1 VNVQLLVRVLGDVV
15 VLGLVARYVVWTRS
29 AVVAWLLS
37 CLWLA
42 ATDFVPHMPYALRL
56 TGIPVVAGWAF
67 VMFYPNW
74 SPFGPLSGA
83 ERRCQKVVHRVSAGA
98 RAAYQAG
105 TLAAER
111 ATFIAD
117 LEALDPPNDLWRL
130 VKAAQL
136 LDLRAD
142 PPQVGVG
149 DATVRLVPWPWQ
161 DALDH
166 RLLSIHRRLDD
177 TIRARRLKRHPR
189 PGFDEMPS
197 GMRYDRYFLRILVAR
212 LSEVKAR
219 EGGFAE
225 WPDEAAALLELGRD
239 VRPPNATWARLRNL
253 VLEVYGLELRG
264 ARGEDLTP
272 AELERFSIAEDTL
285 RHDWEAQE
293 RHEIK
298 GWASAI

>member
-1 VNVQLLVRVLGDVV
+1 MNVQLLVRVLGDVV

-111 ATFIAD
+111 
-117 LEALDPPNDLWRL
+117 
-130 VKAAQL
+130 
-136 LDLRAD
+136 RA
-142 PPQVGVG
+142 V
-149 DATVRLVPWPWQ
+149 
-161 DALDH
+161 
-166 RLLSIHRRLDD
+166 
-177 TIRARRLKRHPR
+177 
-189 PGFDEMPS
+189 
-197 GMRYDRYFLRILVAR
+197 
-212 LSEVKAR
+212 
-219 EGGFAE
+219 
-225 WPDEAAALLELGRD
+225 
-239 VRPPNATWARLRNL
+239 
-253 VLEVYGLELRG
+253 RG
-264 ARGEDLTP
+264 ARCESGP
-272 AELERFSIAEDTL
+272 APRPTGGSS
-285 RHDWEAQE
+285 
-293 RHEIK
+293 
-298 GWASAI
+298 ASWG